1 MNYVNCSRRGVKV
14 RTHNQRKTG
23 AHEFESNAN
32 RNDKGNTRS
41 KITRTTRVALLHW
54 FFAGIYCR
62 LKMQSIMKL
71 SPPCSSAGTLTRLAR
86 TRTVLSRI
94 LCTNTKSNISV
105 CVKYVCVYECLN
117 GKNMRA
123 KGGRRRDHGRS
134 QICSVK

>member
-1 MNYVNCSRRGVKV
+1 M

-54 FFAGIYCR
+54 LFAGIYCR

-71 SPPCSSAGTLTRLAR
+71 SPPSSSAGTHSPRSHTHSTLAD
-86 TRTVLSRI
+86 TVYKHKI
-94 LCTNTKSNISV
+94 EYKCV
-105 CVKYVCVYECLN
+105 CEVCMCV
-117 GKNMRA
+117 
-123 KGGRRRDHGRS
+123 
-134 QICSVK
+134 